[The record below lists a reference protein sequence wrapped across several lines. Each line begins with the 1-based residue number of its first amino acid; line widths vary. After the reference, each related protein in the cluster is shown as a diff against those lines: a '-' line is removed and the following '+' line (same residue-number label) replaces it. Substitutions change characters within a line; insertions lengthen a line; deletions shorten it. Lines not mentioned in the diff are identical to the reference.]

1 MSNLKQA
8 TLNEHVNLEAIE
20 AFAGKLKRDG
30 EDIVSHAWL
39 RDQTPAEADALSAL
53 SNAEAA
59 MRLAFKL
66 SCEAQQKAHIV
77 FYARIY
83 GKSSTT

>member
-20 AFAGKLKRDG
+20 AFADKLKRDA
-30 EDIVSHAWL
+30 EDIVSHAFL
-39 RDQTPAEADALSAL
+39 RDQTPAEVAALNAL

-59 MRLAFKL
+59 VRLAFKL
-66 SCEAQQKAHIV
+66 SCEAQQKAHTV
-77 FYARIY
+77 FYGRIY
-83 GKSSTT
+83 GKSTTT